1 MRLSQIAGPCLLA
14 ACATQ
19 SPSLPVPEAS
29 MVTLPYNAEAAEMT
43 AQFAALMERKLPM
56 LDRVAVIIARDR
68 YVREVFIPQF
78 SGADLDE
85 KVRKQFQ
92 DRAGEYV
99 TMIDRLNTAELKSVL
114 EEYSW
119 GDIVE
124 GESVLFDRLFHV
136 VQHSPD
142 AAFRAQVLAE
152 IKPYLGQ
159 GLIDKS
165 AYALMYDKVE
175 LANGRGQL
183 YGTQY
188 KCVDG
193 QYNIYNLNDADTVD
207 ARRAEMGLAPMDEYL
222 KIGREM
228 YGPCAE

>member
-1 MRLSQIAGPCLLA
+1 
-14 ACATQ
+14 
-19 SPSLPVPEAS
+19 
-29 MVTLPYNAEAAEMT
+29 MT
-43 AQFAALMERKLPM
+43 AQFSALMERKLPI
-56 LDRVAVIIARDR
+56 LDRVGVIMARDR

-78 SGADLDE
+78 SDADLDE
-85 KVRKQFQ
+85 TVRKQFQ

-114 EEYSW
+114 EDYSW

-124 GESVLFDRLFHV
+124 GEPVLFDRLFHV

-142 AAFRAQVLAE
+142 VAFRAQVLSE
-152 IKPYLGQ
+152 IRPYLDQ
-159 GLIDKS
+159 GLIGKS
-165 AYALMYDKVE
+165 DYALMYDKVE

-193 QYNIYNLNDADTVD
+193 QYNTYNLNDPDTVD
-207 ARRAEMGLAPMDEYL
+207 ARRAEMGLAPLDEYL